1 MQVSNKI
8 LEKIQKCLNLS
19 KSSNPGEAANA
30 LRMAQAMM
38 KKYGVTVAQVGLSEV
53 KESKLKY
60 HKNHVDRAWESDV
73 LSLIEAV
80 FSVRIIINWYKKY
93 YPAELVFYGIN
104 SQAEVAAYIYE
115 IVMRQLMRDR
125 KKFVKTLPRRMT
137 RTHKIEQADIYCEA
151 WVSAVA
157 GKVKDLYQARDSR
170 IDEFVQPEKM
180 EGLEIKPRVSS
191 SGLLRDMASMQAGLE
206 DGAEA
211 QVFLGVNDAPK
222 ASQINGYSSTNLLR

>member
-38 KKYGVTVAQVGLSEV
+38 KKYGVTVAQVRLSEV
-53 KESKLKY
+53 KAARVEY
-60 HKNHVDRAWESDV
+60 HKNHVNRGWENAV
-73 LSLIEAV
+73 IGLIESV
-80 FSVRIIINWYKKY
+80 FSVRVVIQSYKQY
-93 YPAELVFYGIN
+93 YPAELIFYGIN
-104 SQAEVAAYIYE
+104 SQAEVAAYMYE
-115 IVMRQLMRDR
+115 VLMRQLMRDR
-125 KKFVKTLPRRMT
+125 KEFVKTLPRRMI

-151 WVSAVA
+151 WLSAVA
-157 GKVKDLYQARDSR
+157 EKVKDLYQARDPR
-170 IDEFVQPEKM
+170 IDEFVRPDKM
-180 EGLEIKPRVSS
+180 EHIKIKPRVSS
-191 SGLLRDMASMQAGLE
+191 SGLFRDIASLQAGLE

-222 ASQINGYSSTNLLR
+222 TNKITGYSSTNLLR

>member
-1 MQVSNKI
+1 MDVSNKI

-30 LRMAQAMM
+30 LRMAKAMM
-38 KKYGVTVAQVGLSEV
+38 KKYGVSVAQVGLSEV
-53 KESKLKY
+53 KESRRKY
-60 HKNHVDRAWESDV
+60 HKNHVNRAWESAVID
-73 LSLIEAV
+73 LIEKV
-80 FSVRIIINWYKKY
+80 FAVRIIINWYKKY

-125 KKFVKTLPRRMT
+125 REFVKTLPRRMT

-157 GKVKDLYQARDSR
+157 GKVQDLYQAKDPR

-180 EGLEIKPRVSS
+180 KEIEIKPRVSS
-191 SGLLRDMASMQAGLE
+191 SGLFRDIASMQAGLE

-222 ASQINGYSSTNLLR
+222 SRQISGYGATNLLR

>member
-30 LRMAQAMM
+30 LRMVQAMM

-53 KESKLKY
+53 KESKLEY
-60 HKNHVDRAWESDV
+60 HKNHVDRSWENAV
-73 LSLIEAV
+73 IGLIENV
-80 FSVRIIINWYKKY
+80 FAVRIIISTCDSYL
-93 YPAELVFYGIN
+93 PAELLFYGIN

-137 RTHKIEQADIYCEA
+137 RTHKIEQADIYCKA
-151 WVSAVA
+151 WVCAVA
-157 GKVKDLYQARDSR
+157 GKVKDLYQAKDPR
-170 IDEFVQPEKM
+170 IDGFVQIDKIDSI
-180 EGLEIKPRVSS
+180 EIKPRVSS
-191 SGLLRDMASMQAGLE
+191 SGKLRDMASVQAGLE

-222 ASQINGYSSTNLLR
+222 ASKISGYNATNLLR

>member
-60 HKNHVDRAWESDV
+60 HKNHVDRPWESDV

-80 FSVRIIINWYKKY
+80 FSVRIVINWYKKY

-104 SQAEVAAYIYE
+104 SQAEVAAYMYE
-115 IVMRQLMRDR
+115 VLTRQLMRDR
-125 KKFVKTLPRRMT
+125 REFVKTLPRRLT

-151 WVSAVA
+151 WVGAVA

-191 SGLLRDMASMQAGLE
+191 SGLFRDIASMQAGLE

-222 ASQINGYSSTNLLR
+222 ASQISGYSATNLLR

>member
-60 HKNHVDRAWESDV
+60 HKNHVDRPWESDV

-104 SQAEVAAYIYE
+104 SQAEVAAYMYE
-115 IVMRQLMRDR
+115 VLMRQLMRDR
-125 KKFVKTLPRRMT
+125 REFVKTLPRRMT
-137 RTHKIEQADIYCEA
+137 RKHKIEQADIYCEA

-170 IDEFVQPEKM
+170 IDEFVQPEK
-180 EGLEIKPRVSS
+180 
-191 SGLLRDMASMQAGLE
+191 
-206 DGAEA
+206 
-211 QVFLGVNDAPK
+211 
-222 ASQINGYSSTNLLR
+222 NGRP

>member
-73 LSLIEAV
+73 LSLIETV

-125 KKFVKTLPRRMT
+125 KKFVKTLPRHMT

-157 GKVKDLYQARDSR
+157 GKVKDLYQTRDSR

-191 SGLLRDMASMQAGLE
+191 SGLFRDIASMQAGLE
-206 DGAEA
+206 DGAEV

-222 ASQINGYSSTNLLR
+222 ASQITGYNATNLLR

>member
-1 MQVSNKI
+1 MDVSNKI

-30 LRMAQAMM
+30 LRMAKAMM
-38 KKYGVTVAQVGLSEV
+38 KKYGVSVAQVGLSEV
-53 KESKLKY
+53 KESRRKY
-60 HKNHVDRAWESDV
+60 HKNHVNRAWESAVID
-73 LSLIEAV
+73 LIEKV
-80 FSVRIIINWYKKY
+80 FAVRIIINWYKKY

-125 KKFVKTLPRRMT
+125 REFVKTLPRRMT

-157 GKVKDLYQARDSR
+157 GKVQDLYQAKDPR

-180 EGLEIKPRVSS
+180 KEIEIKPRVSS
-191 SGLLRDMASMQAGLE
+191 SGLFRDIASMQAGLE

-222 ASQINGYSSTNLLR
+222 SRQISGYSATNLLR